1 MARGDFRRGLFFR
14 IFRDFLFGGD
24 SPDNNIFCI
33 FAIGFPPRYGDSTRN
48 PHILVKGVIEILS
61 SIVKLRNFDIQHED
75 KVGNS
80 TCIGSLYPVVTDSLY
95 SSIGVGLL
103 FYPC

>member
-1 MARGDFRRGLFFR
+1 MDRWEALAFRPAWTALTHGGGDFRRALFFR

-61 SIVKLRNFDIQHED
+61 S
-75 KVGNS
+75 
-80 TCIGSLYPVVTDSLY
+80 
-95 SSIGVGLL
+95 
-103 FYPC
+103 

>member
-1 MARGDFRRGLFFR
+1 VRFSPWVIFQDFPRFF
-14 IFRDFLFGGD
+14 IWGN

-33 FAIGFPPRYGDSTRN
+33 FAVRFPPRYGDSARN
-48 PHILVKGVIEILS
+48 PHILVKGVIDILS
-61 SIVKLRNFDIQHED
+61 SKVKLRNFDIQHED